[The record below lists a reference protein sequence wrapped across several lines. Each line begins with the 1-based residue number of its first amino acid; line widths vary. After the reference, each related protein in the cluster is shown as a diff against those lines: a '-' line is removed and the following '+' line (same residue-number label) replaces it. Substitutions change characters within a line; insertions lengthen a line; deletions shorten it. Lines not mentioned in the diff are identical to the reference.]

1 MAKVYRVFVEKKK
14 GNDIE
19 AGQILEDLRGN
30 VGLTGLEDLRI
41 INRYDAQGLSDA
53 EFDSAVK
60 QVFSETNLD
69 NVYYDLKIDDGWKYF
84 ATEYLPG
91 QYDQRADSAAQCIQ
105 LLTAGERPKVASAK
119 VIAVKGDISDDEF
132 EKIKSYIIN
141 PVESRVASMEL
152 PETLDIKT
160 DVPADIVR
168 IDGFIEM
175 SDDEIA
181 AYHGSMGLAMS
192 VADLCWVRDY
202 FKNDEKRNPSLTEI
216 KVIDTYWSD
225 HCRHTTFATQL
236 DEITINEGKYSAA
249 IEKALDQYFEARAD
263 LYAGRTDKIVC
274 LMDMACIG
282 TKYLKKHGYVDDL
295 DESEEINACSINV
308 DVEIDGKK
316 EPWLV
321 QFKNETHNHPTEI
334 EPFGGA
340 ATCLG
345 GAIRDPLSGRA
356 YVYQAM
362 RVTGSGDPTTP
373 FEDTL
378 DAKLPQ
384 SKITTG
390 AAQGYSSYGN
400 QIGLATGQ
408 VTELYDDG
416 YVAKRM
422 EIGAV
427 IGASP
432 KENVIREVPQN
443 GDVIILLG
451 GKTGRDGC
459 GGATG
464 SSKAHDS
471 HSIETCGAEVQK
483 GNAPTERKI
492 QRLFRNPEVAKM
504 IKRCNDFGAG
514 GVSVAIG
521 ELADGLKIDLDKV
534 PKKYEGLDG
543 TELAISESQE
553 RMAVVVDK
561 SDVEKFE
568 KLARKEN
575 LESTVVAEVTDENR
589 LEMTWRGDKIVDLSR
604 DFLNTNGVVQHAAVE
619 IEAIGDDE
627 YRTQVP
633 SALEKMTNAEAL
645 KANLSRLEVCSQKG
659 LVERFDSSIGAS
671 TVLMPYAGKY
681 QLTPEEAMVAKI
693 PLIKGETDT
702 ATVMAYGFIPKV
714 SRWSPFHS
722 AAFAVTE
729 SLAKLTAVGCDPSK
743 ARLTFQEYFERLN
756 DAPTRW
762 GKPTAALLG
771 ALTAQLGYHTPS
783 IGGKDS
789 MSGSFNDLDVP
800 PTLVSFAV
808 GVSEASKTASAQFK
822 RAGSTVK
829 LVEIPVDSETGL
841 PNYDKAM
848 ALMVD
853 VCNKIREGKVLAAG
867 VVKEGGAAAC
877 VCKMAFGNKTG
888 FTFETKLDAKTLFA
902 PLQGSFVL
910 ELADENDFDGI
921 TLGTTNDNGVFI
933 IDGTV
938 YTADE
943 LIAEWTSKLEK
954 VFPTDSGKTAK
965 MPIDVPLYKE
975 RSIFVAKNKVAKPK
989 VFIPAFPGTNC
1000 EVDTARAFEKAGA
1013 EASILVVNNLT
1024 PADINETIDKMVKEI
1039 ETSQIVMLP
1048 GGFSGGDEPEGSGKF
1063 IATTFRNPKVSEAVT
1078 KLLNCRDGLML
1089 GICNGFQ
1096 ALIKLGLVPNG
1107 KIVDIKENDPTLTF
1121 NTIGRHISSMAYTRV
1136 TSVKSPWF
1144 SAVEAGDV
1152 FAVPISHGEGRFVAN
1167 EDVMKK
1173 LVENGQV
1180 ATQYVD
1186 LDGNVA
1192 NEMPFNPN
1200 GSVCAVEGITSPDGR
1215 VLGKM
1220 GHCERKGDNLYGNV
1234 PFEKDM
1240 KLFES
1245 GVKYFK

>member
-568 KLARKEN
+568 NLARKEN

-729 SLAKLTAVGCDPSK
+729 SLAKLAAVGCDPSK

-1000 EVDTARAFEKAGA
+1000 EVDTARAFKKAGA

-1152 FAVPISHGEGRFVAN
+1152 FAVPISHGEGRFVAD

-1173 LVENGQV
+1173 LVKNGQV

>member
-69 NVYYDLKIDDGWKYF
+69 NVYYDLKIDDGWKCF

-175 SDDEIA
+175 SDDDIA
-181 AYHGSMGLAMS
+181 AYHDSMGLAMS

-432 KENVIREVPQN
+432 KENVIREVPQK

-568 KLARKEN
+568 NLARKEN

-729 SLAKLTAVGCDPSK
+729 SLAKLAAVGCDPSK

-829 LVEIPVDSETGL
+829 LVEIPVDGETGL

-848 ALMVD
+848 ALMVE

-910 ELADENDFDGI
+910 ELADENDFDGV

-1024 PADINETIDKMVKEI
+1024 PADINETLDKMVKDI

-1063 IATTFRNPKVSEAVT
+1063 IATTFRNPRVSEAVT

-1152 FAVPISHGEGRFVAN
+1152 FAVPISHGEGRFVAD

-1192 NEMPFNPN
+1192 SEMPFNPN

>member
-568 KLARKEN
+568 NLARKEN

-702 ATVMAYGFIPKV
+702 ETVMAYGFIPKV

-729 SLAKLTAVGCDPSK
+729 SLAKLAAVGCDPSK

-829 LVEIPVDSETGL
+829 LVEIPVDGETGL

-1152 FAVPISHGEGRFVAN
+1152 FAVPISHGEGRFVAD

>member
-568 KLARKEN
+568 NLARKEN

-729 SLAKLTAVGCDPSK
+729 SLAKLAAVGCDPSK

-829 LVEIPVDSETGL
+829 LVEIPVDGETGL

-1144 SAVEAGDV
+1144 SAVEAGDI
-1152 FAVPISHGEGRFVAN
+1152 FAVPISHGEGRFVAD

-1192 NEMPFNPN
+1192 SEMPFNPN

>member
-568 KLARKEN
+568 NLARKEN

-729 SLAKLTAVGCDPSK
+729 SLAKLAAVGCDPSK

-829 LVEIPVDSETGL
+829 LVEIPVDGETGL

-848 ALMVD
+848 ALMVE

-1039 ETSQIVMLP
+1039 EASQIVMLP

-1152 FAVPISHGEGRFVAN
+1152 FAVPISHGEGRFVAD

>member
-41 INRYDAQGLSDA
+41 INRYDAQGLSDV

-492 QRLFRNPEVAKM
+492 QRLFRNPKVAKM

-568 KLARKEN
+568 NLARKEN

-729 SLAKLTAVGCDPSK
+729 SLAKLAAVGCDPSK

-1152 FAVPISHGEGRFVAN
+1152 FAVPISHGEGRFVAD

>member
-492 QRLFRNPEVAKM
+492 QRLFRNPKVAKM

-568 KLARKEN
+568 NLARKEN

-729 SLAKLTAVGCDPSK
+729 SLAKLAAVGCDPSK

-954 VFPTDSGKTAK
+954 VFPTDSGKTDK

-1152 FAVPISHGEGRFVAN
+1152 FAVPISHGEGRFVAD

>member
-568 KLARKEN
+568 SLARKEN

-729 SLAKLTAVGCDPSK
+729 SLAKLAAVGCDPSK

-829 LVEIPVDSETGL
+829 LVEIPVDGETGL

-1152 FAVPISHGEGRFVAN
+1152 FAVPISHGEGRFVAD

>member
-160 DVPADIVR
+160 DIPADIVR

-181 AYHGSMGLAMS
+181 AYHDSMGLAMS

-432 KENVIREVPQN
+432 KENVIREVPQK

-568 KLARKEN
+568 NLARKEN

-729 SLAKLTAVGCDPSK
+729 SLAKLAAVGCDPSK

-829 LVEIPVDSETGL
+829 LVEIPVDGETGL

-1152 FAVPISHGEGRFVAN
+1152 FAVPISHGEGRFVAD